1 MEELDLQL
9 NMALLVRRAKK
20 FLLKTGRKFIGGQ
33 TKTRMGVD
41 MSKVKCYNCGIYGH
55 FARDCRK
62 PKMERSDRD
71 NNSRGNNSRPHNN
84 ASTATSN
91 SNSSAR
97 SSGSENFIPSTN
109 NGMVAQ
115 PLQSVTEPY
124 DWGCALED
132 ISGSIVSQA
141 FIAEIVKEEVYEEVI
156 EETSIEELA
165 VVAEVFGEE
174 LDSGNVAENESPSIE
189 ETVEK
194 SSKTEDGEKGERFE
208 FNISTAEMQQFA
220 DAEAKRLEENS
231 VENEACAFMAGIEVK
246 SSSVDKRF
254 ARCVEFVTKID
265 RYALHNTNLIA
276 DLEKSR
282 ELIAVLSNSDKE
294 HRIKIK
300 ALKNDI
306 SEFERLVAKG
316 NLRNQELKSELEISQ
331 NCVLEKDNLILDL
344 QRKIEKFRDSSEVM
358 NFCINSQRLKESE
371 EEMFGIGYTKVPPP
385 VNHNYT
391 SMPSIDPELANFV
404 PTTPL
409 TVEPQSESESEP
421 DEVTDSDQS
430 KTSGVSKKNDVNL
443 ENIETL
449 ISNKILEMF
458 NQVQNEKSKP
468 KSCGKS
474 KKALKNIPKT
484 EFVKGEDFDK
494 EEIKIETGSNSQFV
508 NQILKNSANASSSS
522 TDHEERPKNAAKIR
536 KCYKCRGKG
545 HLAADCPDDRGKSLV
560 DPDQKKPFVEKPQNE
575 KVNVE
580 KKNGKN
586 QKVEKTKVTK
596 QEVKPVVKPN
606 VKSQ

>member
-1 MEELDLQL
+1 
-9 NMALLVRRAKK
+9 
-20 FLLKTGRKFIGGQ
+20 
-33 TKTRMGVD
+33 
-41 MSKVKCYNCGIYGH
+41 
-55 FARDCRK
+55 
-62 PKMERSDRD
+62 
-71 NNSRGNNSRPHNN
+71 
-84 ASTATSN
+84 
-91 SNSSAR
+91 
-97 SSGSENFIPSTN
+97 
-109 NGMVAQ
+109 MVAQ

-132 ISGSIVSQA
+132 ISGAIVSQA
-141 FIAEIVKEEVYEEVI
+141 FIAEIVNEEVFEEVV

-165 VVAEVFGEE
+165 VVAEVLGEE
-174 LDSGNVAENESPSIE
+174 LDSGNVTENESPSIE

-194 SSKTEDGEKGERFE
+194 PSKTEDGEKGERFE

-246 SSSVDKRF
+246 SSSVDKRC

-316 NLRNQELKSELEISQ
+316 NLRNQELKSELETSQ
-331 NCVLEKDNLILDL
+331 NSVLEKNKIILEKDNQILDL

-371 EEMFGIGYTKVPPP
+371 EEMFGVGYNKVPPP

-404 PTTPL
+404 PKTPL
-409 TVEPQSESESEP
+409 IVEPQSESESEP

-430 KTSGVSKKNDVNL
+430 KKSGLSKKNEVNL
-443 ENIETL
+443 ENIENL
-449 ISNKILEMF
+449 ISNKILEIF

-468 KSCGKS
+468 KSRGKN
-474 KKALKNIPKT
+474 KKALKNVPKT
-484 EFVKGEDFDK
+484 EFVKGEDFTK
-494 EEIKIETGSNSQFV
+494 EEVKIETGSNSQFV
-508 NQILKNSANASSSS
+508 NQILKNPTNASSSS

-545 HLAADCPDDRGKSLV
+545 HLAADCPDDR
-560 DPDQKKPFVEKPQNE
+560 EKW
-575 KVNVE
+575 
-580 KKNGKN
+580 
-586 QKVEKTKVTK
+586 
-596 QEVKPVVKPN
+596 
-606 VKSQ
+606 